1 MSNICCSLALF
12 CCRWVLLFDP
22 MAQMP
27 PLAGAFLPL
36 LGGLVM
42 LNAPTN
48 LSGLL
53 LSFILQPL
61 FFLAKLRL
69 SEFWMVLLRNLK
81 TIDIEWLRFV
91 ATTAIYKVSANVDVL
106 RKAGAFIFLSLVV
119 MLFKT
124 LNLTFSVMPDRTKST

>member
-1 MSNICCSLALF
+1 
-12 CCRWVLLFDP
+12 

-36 LGGLVM
+36 LGGLPM

-61 FFLAKLRL
+61 FFLAKIRL
-69 SEFWMVLLRNLK
+69 SEFWMVLLRSFRI
-81 TIDIEWLRFV
+81 IDIDQLRFV
-91 ATTAIYKVSANVDVL
+91 ATLAIYKVSANVSAFVL
-106 RKAGAFIFLSLVV
+106 LGE
-119 MLFKT
+119 
-124 LNLTFSVMPDRTKST
+124 

>member
-1 MSNICCSLALF
+1 
-12 CCRWVLLFDP
+12 

-53 LSFILQPL
+53 LSFILLPL

-69 SEFWMVLLRNLK
+69 SEFWMVLLRSFRI
-81 TIDIEWLRFV
+81 IDI
-91 ATTAIYKVSANVDVL
+91 D
-106 RKAGAFIFLSLVV
+106 
-119 MLFKT
+119 
-124 LNLTFSVMPDRTKST
+124 

>member
-1 MSNICCSLALF
+1 
-12 CCRWVLLFDP
+12 

-53 LSFILQPL
+53 PGFVST
-61 FFLAKLRL
+61 
-69 SEFWMVLLRNLK
+69 VLLAFLQNFDCQSCGWFLL
-81 TIDIEWLRFV
+81 E
-91 ATTAIYKVSANVDVL
+91 VSE
-106 RKAGAFIFLSLVV
+106 
-119 MLFKT
+119 
-124 LNLTFSVMPDRTKST
+124 

>member
-1 MSNICCSLALF
+1 MFTEFTTFSLLPFSTISNICCSLALF
-12 CCRWVLLFDP
+12 CCRWVLPSDP

-48 LSGLL
+48 LSGLQ
-53 LSFILQPL
+53 LSSILQPL

-69 SEFWMVLLRNLK
+69 SEFWMVFVRSFRI
-81 TIDIEWLRFV
+81 IDIDQLRFV
-91 ATTAIYKVSANVDVL
+91 ATFAIYKVSANGRYL
-106 RKAGAFIFLSLVV
+106 FSAGISELPARS
-119 MLFKT
+119 
-124 LNLTFSVMPDRTKST
+124 